1 LRHSI
6 IRKSTKS
13 HGSSSNDSAVA
24 PALEPSSKA
33 RHNRRILA
41 LILTIS
47 GSLRAGSSN
56 TATLE
61 ALALLAPAGVTVR
74 RYDELDA
81 LPAFN
86 PDLESSDLPEPVA
99 RLRALIGQADAIVIS
114 SPEYARGMAGS
125 LKNMLDWLVGA
136 LEFPGKPVAT
146 ITTSQRAEYAPEQ
159 LKLVLTTMSADIVE
173 AACITLPLLG
183 KTLTARQIACDPAL
197 AALLVAS
204 LGTLR
209 DRLSKKTSDDAV

>member
-1 LRHSI
+1 
-6 IRKSTKS
+6 
-13 HGSSSNDSAVA
+13 
-24 PALEPSSKA
+24 
-33 RHNRRILA
+33 LA

-61 ALALLAPAGVTVR
+61 ALALLAPAGVTVW

-114 SPEYARGMAGS
+114 SPEYARGMAGA

-146 ITTSQRAEYAPEQ
+146 ITSSQRAEYAPEQ
-159 LKLVLTTMSADIVE
+159 LKLVLTTMSADVVE

-183 KTLTARQIACDPAL
+183 RTLTPRQIAGDPAL

>member
-1 LRHSI
+1 LKR
-6 IRKSTKS
+6 
-13 HGSSSNDSAVA
+13 
-24 PALEPSSKA
+24 
-33 RHNRRILA
+33 
-41 LILTIS
+41 ILTIS

-56 TATLE
+56 SAALE
-61 ALALLAPAGVTVR
+61 ALALLAPAGTTVR
-74 RYDELDA
+74 SYGELDA

-86 PDLESSDLPEPVA
+86 PDLESGDLPAPVA

-114 SPEYARGMAGS
+114 SPEYARGMAGA

-183 KTLTARQIACDPAL
+183 KTLTARQIAGDPDL
-197 AALLVAS
+197 AARLVAS
-204 LGTLR
+204 IDALSV
-209 DRLSKKTSDDAV
+209 RLSEKTLHDAL